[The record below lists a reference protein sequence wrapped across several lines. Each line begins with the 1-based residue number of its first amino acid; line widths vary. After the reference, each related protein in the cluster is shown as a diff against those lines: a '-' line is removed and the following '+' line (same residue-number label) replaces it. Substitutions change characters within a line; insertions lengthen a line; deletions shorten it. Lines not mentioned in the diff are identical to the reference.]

1 MNKKKTDKKLYN
13 VLFPF
18 WMLLLFPQVW
28 LIVLPG
34 NFIID
39 SIVLIISMFIL
50 KISEKKQWY
59 KRHIFKIFGFG
70 IISDIIGSAYMLLLM
85 MVFEVGGM
93 GDELY
98 LTIPALIISAV
109 MIFVFNY
116 FVTFRKDDKVLR
128 FKLSVIFAVI
138 TAPYTF
144 LVPSSWLY

>member
-116 FVTFRKDDKVLR
+116 FVTFRKDDKALR